1 MTTRTLNKAKVDLW
15 QLRIDACDTLLDY
28 IHDDLAWKDQEPLKG
43 ILTTLRNDLNDEL
56 MEGTTD
62 DQ

>member
-1 MTTRTLNKAKVDLW
+1 MITRTPNKAKVDLC

-56 MEGTTD
+56 IEGTID